1 MNFAEQGRIY
11 IDRLKTR
18 NRRPIKPATAAAF
31 ECYLRNHVVPLIGH
45 TELDSFKNG
54 ALKDFVQTLISKR
67 LAPKTIGEISA
78 FVRAIVASV
87 LDSDGN
93 QIYPRTWNL
102 DFVDAPPVTK
112 QRQST
117 VTKEFLQ
124 DILNERTIKV
134 RNRVMLALLGASG
147 LRIGELVALQLGS
160 DLLDQNTVWDP
171 EARMIRV
178 RKSIWRGKLQ
188 EPKTPSAVRD
198 IDLPTTVDEML
209 RELAKG
215 KQHGEFLFCSKSG
228 KPLEQS
234 YISSYVLK
242 PLGIP
247 GCHSLRRLR
256 VSHLREVDCPEDILK
271 CWLGHST
278 GSDITNRYS
287 KLSENLEL
295 RRIWAERVGTGLEL
309 SCVTG
314 APPSNLTQ
322 SRKSKSPKPK
332 SAPRRAHLPEPA
344 QIVDPE
350 YVATDEDLPDIFAT
364 LVSEVA

>member
-102 DFVDAPPVTK
+102 DFVDAPPIAK
-112 QRQST
+112 QRQPT
-117 VTKEFLQ
+117 VSKEFLQ
-124 DILNERTIKV
+124 NILNDTTIKV
-134 RNRVMLALLGASG
+134 RNRVMLALLAATG
-147 LRIGELVALQLGS
+147 LRVGELVAMQMGP
-160 DLLDQNTVWDP
+160 DPLDQNTVWDP

-178 RKSIWRGKLQ
+178 RKSIWRAKLQ

-198 IDLPTTVDEML
+198 IDIPTSVNDTL
-209 RELAKG
+209 HAFARG
-215 KQHGEFLFCSKSG
+215 KQSGQFLFCTKSG
-228 KPLEQS
+228 KPLAQS
-234 YISSYVLK
+234 HVSSYVLK

-256 VSHLREVDCPEDILK
+256 VSHLREVGCPEDILK
-271 CWLGHST
+271 AWLGHSA

-295 RRIWAERVGTGLEL
+295 RRTWTERVGTGLDL
-309 SCVTG
+309 SSITG
-314 APPSNLTQ
+314 APPPS
-322 SRKSKSPKPK
+322 SRK
-332 SAPRRAHLPEPA
+332 PA
-344 QIVDPE
+344 QPRKQSLTPVIPE
-350 YVATDEDLPDIFAT
+350 EEVAPHYQATDDDLAEIFT
-364 LVSEVA
+364 TPVTVSEVA

>member
-1 MNFAEQGRIY
+1 MNFAEQGHIY

-31 ECYLRNHVVPLIGH
+31 ECYLRNHVVPLIGQK
-45 TELDSFKNG
+45 ELEPFNNG
-54 ALKDFVQTLISKR
+54 ALRDFVQVLISKK
-67 LAPKTIGEISA
+67 LAPKTIAEISA

-87 LDSDGN
+87 LDEDGN

-102 DFVDAPPVTK
+102 DFVDAPPITK
-112 QRQST
+112 QRQPT

-124 DILNERTIKV
+124 NILNDTTIKV
-134 RNRVMLALLGASG
+134 RNRIMLALLAATG
-147 LRIGELVALQLGS
+147 LRVGELVAMQMGP
-160 DLLDQNTVWDP
+160 DPLDQNTVWNP

-178 RKSIWRGKLQ
+178 RKSIWRAKLQ

-198 IDLPTTVDEML
+198 IDLSAAINEML
-209 RELAKG
+209 REFTKR
-215 KQHGEFLFCSKSG
+215 KQQGDFLFCSKTG

-242 PLGIP
+242 SLGIP

-256 VSHLREVDCPEDILK
+256 VSHLREVGCPEDILK
-271 CWLGHST
+271 CWLGHSN

-295 RRIWAERVGTGLEL
+295 RRIWTERVGTGLDL
-309 SCVTG
+309 SGITG
-314 APPSNLTQ
+314 PSIREPTQ
-322 SRKSKSPKPK
+322 SRKQ
-332 SAPRRAHLPEPA
+332 ALTPA
-344 QIVDPE
+344 TSVGVTPHYQ
-350 YVATDEDLPDIFAT
+350 ATDDDLPDIFAT
-364 LVSEVA
+364 PVLEVT